1 MTPRI
6 ARLAVMLMI
15 GASMAGAQGAAPPS
29 GRCKFVFDNTPTT
42 RVTGTKLPSG
52 SYNNFIGGG
61 VVGRCPAQRIV
72 LKADSLEQYG
82 DDGRLYFV
90 GHVDYVEPRLSLKSD
105 QLTYF
110 QREERLLATQNV
122 NARLP
127 SGSTLKGPQLEFLR
141 AVPNVRPRQSATAI
155 GRPTI
160 ALVEKDAQGREQPPV
175 NVTGNTVYLMG
186 DSIVSAQGSVVVVRP
201 NLTATGDSLYVDSG
215 TGLLRIMRTPKIVGT
230 KGRPFT
236 LVGETID
243 LLSKQRKLDRVLAK
257 NAAEATSEDL
267 NLKSDSIDF
276 RVTNDLLQRAIA
288 WGKSR
293 ARATSPT
300 QTIVSDSIDVLMP
313 AQRVREMHAVRG
325 ASAEGMPDTTKFRTT
340 EKDRLTGD
348 TIVASF
354 DTIPAR
360 DTASKPRIREL
371 VSTGHATSLQH
382 LPPRDTSACVRL
394 PAINYVR
401 GRVITVTFDSAKVK
415 TVVVTDSLAGGLY
428 LEPNADSTCA
438 RLAKQPPAAPTPGIV
453 GATPAS
459 STTTPGQTPPA
470 PPART
475 PPAVVPAPAVAPPSK
490 RP

>member
-1 MTPRI
+1 VI
-6 ARLAVMLMI
+6 A
-15 GASMAGAQGAAPPS
+15 
-29 GRCKFVFDNTPTT
+29 
-42 RVTGTKLPSG
+42 
-52 SYNNFIGGG
+52 
-61 VVGRCPAQRIV
+61 RCPAQGIV
-72 LKADSLEQYG
+72 LRSDSLEHYG
-82 DDGRLYFV
+82 DEGRLFFI
-90 GHVDYVEPRLSLKSD
+90 GHVDYSEPRLKLKSD

-110 QREERLLATQNV
+110 QRDERLLATQNV

-127 SGSTLKGPQLEFLR
+127 SGSTLKGPQLEFFR

-175 NVTGNTVYLMG
+175 NVTGNTVYLLG

-201 NLTATGDSLYVDSG
+201 SLTATGDSLYVDSG

-243 LLSKQRKLDRVLAK
+243 LLSKGRKLDRVLAK
-257 NAAEATSEDL
+257 SAAEATSEDL
-267 NLKSDSIDF
+267 NLKSDTIDF
-276 RVTNDLLQRAIA
+276 RVTDDLLQRAVA
-288 WGKSR
+288 WGKGR

-313 AQRVREMHAVRG
+313 AQRVREMHALRG

-360 DTASKPRIREL
+360 DTSSKPRIREL
-371 VSTGHATSLQH
+371 VATGHATSLQH
-382 LPPRDTSACVRL
+382 LPPRDTSSCVRL

-401 GRVITVTFDSAKVK
+401 GRVITVDFDSAKVK
-415 TVVVTDSLAGGLY
+415 TVVVTDSLAGGMY
-428 LEPNADSTCA
+428 LEPNADTTCA
-438 RLAKQPPAAPTPGIV
+438 RLAKRPPAAATAGTV
-453 GATPAS
+453 GATPPAS
-459 STTTPGQTPPA
+459 STTPPGQQPP
-470 PPART
+470 PPPTRT
-475 PPAVVPAPAVAPPSK
+475 PVVPAPAVVTPSK

>member
-1 MTPRI
+1 MTSRH
-6 ARLAVMLMI
+6 ARLAVLLLI
-15 GASMAGAQGAAPPS
+15 GAGTAGAQGVEPPS
-29 GRCKFVFDNTPTT
+29 GRCRFIFENTPTT
-42 RVTGTKLPSG
+42 RVNGMKLPSG

-61 VVGRCPAQRIV
+61 VVARCPAQRIV
-72 LKADSLEQYG
+72 LKADSLEHYG
-82 DDGRLYFV
+82 DEGRLYFV
-90 GHVDYVEPRLSLKSD
+90 GHVDYVEPRLNLKSD

-122 NARLP
+122 TARLP
-127 SGSTLKGPQLEFLR
+127 TGSTLKGPQLEFFR
-141 AVPNVRPRQSATAI
+141 AVPNVRPQQSATAT

-160 ALVEKDAQGREQPPV
+160 ALIERDAQGRAQPPV
-175 NVTGNTVYLMG
+175 NVTGNTVYLLG
-186 DSIVSAQGSVVVVRP
+186 DSIVSAQGGVVVVRP
-201 NLTATGDSLYVDSG
+201 SLTATGDSLYVDSG

-243 LLSKQRKLDRVLAK
+243 LLSKRRKLDRVLAK
-257 NAAEATSEDL
+257 NDAEATSEDL

-276 RVTNDLLQRAIA
+276 RVTDDLLQRAVA
-288 WGKSR
+288 WGKGR

-313 AQRVREMHAVRG
+313 AQRVREMHAVRA

-348 TIVASF
+348 TIVAWF

-371 VSTGHATSLQH
+371 VATGHATSLQH

-401 GRVITVTFDSAKVK
+401 GRVITVTFDSAKVQN
-415 TVVVTDSLAGGLY
+415 VVVTDSLAGGVY
-428 LEPNADSTCA
+428 VEPNADTTCT
-438 RLAKQPPAAPTPGIV
+438 RLAKQPPAAAAPAIV
-453 GATPAS
+453 GAAPAGS
-459 STTTPGQTPPA
+459 RTTPPGQLPPA
-470 PPART
+470 PPATT
-475 PPAVVPAPAVAPPSK
+475 PAAPAPVVAPPSK